1 MIFKLTFS
9 DKTEFANANNELHL
23 LQEYYKE
30 YGEDFLSIATLDVI
44 TDEEAKT
51 IMLTSNEPE
60 LIKEFP
66 LYDVSSND
74 GFFNIIGSTEWD

>member
-1 MIFKLTFS
+1 MIFELKFT
-9 DKTEFANANNELHL
+9 DKTEFANAKSELHL
-23 LQEYYKE
+23 LQEYYNE
-30 YGEDFLSIATLDVI
+30 YGEEFLLIQSIKII

-60 LIKEFP
+60 LIKEFS
-66 LYDVSSND
+66 LHSCSSDD

>member
-1 MIFKLTFS
+1 MIFELKFS
-9 DKTEFANANNELHL
+9 DKTEFANAKSELHL

-30 YGEDFLSIATLDVI
+30 YGDDFLEIQTIKTI

-51 IMLTSNEPE
+51 IMLKSNEPD
-60 LIKEFP
+60 LIDEFS
-66 LYDVSSND
+66 LYSCSSDD